1 MAVLMVLHYH
11 KCEPLIFQRFF
22 IISFLADSGAF
33 VMKVSLFVFL
43 NGELAQFGQSVRLL
57 NGRSQVQI
65 LYSPIS
71 SMEEIL
77 YRKKVNKILLISKE
91 IAHKLNKEFDVP
103 FGENGI
109 SSTGKLNGRHKYY
122 LCESRKNLSLLKK
135 LEK

>member
-1 MAVLMVLHYH
+1 M
-11 KCEPLIFQRFF
+11 
-22 IISFLADSGAF
+22 
-33 VMKVSLFVFL
+33 FL
-43 NGELAQFGQSVRLL
+43 NGELAQYGQSVRLL

-71 SMEEIL
+71 SSEEIL

-91 IAHKLNKEFDVP
+91 IAHKLNKEFGVP

-109 SSTGKLNGRHKYY
+109 STSKTNHKKYY

>member
-1 MAVLMVLHYH
+1 MECH
-11 KCEPLIFQRFF
+11 KFKSCILQY
-22 IISFLADSGAF
+22 
-33 VMKVSLFVFL
+33 
-43 NGELAQFGQSVRLL
+43 LL
-57 NGRSQVQI
+57 LKKYKN
-65 LYSPIS
+65 
-71 SMEEIL
+71 
-77 YRKKVNKILLISKE
+77 RKKVNKILLISKE

>member
-1 MAVLMVLHYH
+1 M
-11 KCEPLIFQRFF
+11 
-22 IISFLADSGAF
+22 GA
-33 VMKVSLFVFL
+33 L
-43 NGELAQFGQSVRLL
+43 
-57 NGRSQVQI
+57 
-65 LYSPIS
+65 PIPATLS
-71 SMEEIL
+71 
-77 YRKKVNKILLISKE
+77 YRINTKQKEGNNILLISKE

>member
-1 MAVLMVLHYH
+1 MLTSCRHCHL
-11 KCEPLIFQRFF
+11 
-22 IISFLADSGAF
+22 FLF
-33 VMKVSLFVFL
+33 
-43 NGELAQFGQSVRLL
+43 GELAQHGQSVRML

-65 LYSPIS
+65 LYSLIS

-91 IAHKLNKEFDVP
+91 IAHKLNKEFGIP
-103 FGENGI
+103 FGEDGI
-109 SSTGKLNGRHKYY
+109 SVSGTRRKYY

>member
-1 MAVLMVLHYH
+1 M
-11 KCEPLIFQRFF
+11 
-22 IISFLADSGAF
+22 
-33 VMKVSLFVFL
+33 FL
-43 NGELAQFGQSVRLL
+43 NGELAQYGQSVRVL

-91 IAHKLNKEFDVP
+91 VAHKLNKEFGVP

-109 SSTGKLNGRHKYY
+109 SISGTRRKYY